1 MKPIEFTEFDLENG
15 LHCVVH
21 ENHSAPIVT
30 VDIWYHV
37 GSKNEEPN
45 RTGFAHLFEHLMFQG
60 SKHVGK
66 TEHFSYVQDAGGALN
81 GSTNFDRTNYY
92 ETLPA
97 NQLELALWLE
107 ADRMMS
113 LNVNEENFE
122 NQRSVVIEE
131 RRQRYDNAPYG
142 RVYEEL
148 HKRAYIHHPY
158 RWIPIGSI
166 AHLQAAT
173 LEDAQ
178 RFYKTFYAPNNATLV
193 VSGDVSAKDAREKI
207 ATYFAEI
214 PRNDDAPR
222 PKNEDAPL
230 TTEIRDTFYD
240 NVELPAIFIAYRI
253 CNATSSDADALDIV
267 SAILS
272 DGRSSRLY
280 RKLVHEQRLAQSVST
295 HASANEHD
303 GLFHVSLIA
312 PLATPLAELEKRF
325 DEELQKI
332 VEGDVSERELEK
344 AKNAAE
350 MNLTRRF
357 SSNFGV
363 ADSLA
368 YFHTFFNDA
377 NEINREFDRVEAVTL
392 DDVRRVAKK
401 YFGEKRRVVLH
412 WLPRSMKREKESI
425 ANESKMN
432 GEQ

>member
-15 LHCVVH
+15 LHCIVH
-21 ENHSAPIVT
+21 EQHSAPIVT
-30 VDIWYHV
+30 LDMWYHV
-37 GSKNEEPN
+37 GSKNEEQT

-66 TEHFSYVQDAGGALN
+66 TEHFSYVQEAGGTLN

-97 NQLELALWLE
+97 NQLDLALWLE

-148 HKRAYIHHPY
+148 HKRAYSAHPY

-166 AHLQAAT
+166 EHLQAAT
-173 LEDAQ
+173 LDDVQ
-178 RFYKTFYAPNNATLV
+178 RFFKTFYAPNNATLV
-193 VSGDVSAKDAREKI
+193 VSGDVSVKDVREKI
-207 ATYFAEI
+207 ITYFADI
-214 PRNDDAPR
+214 PRNGDVPR
-222 PKNEDAPL
+222 PKNEDLPL
-230 TTEIRDTFYD
+230 TEEIRDTFYD
-240 NVELPAIFIAYRI
+240 NTELPAIFMAYRI
-253 CNATSSDADALDIV
+253 CNATSPDADVLDII
-267 SAILS
+267 SMILS

-280 RKLVHEQRLAQSVST
+280 RTLVHERRLAQSVST

-303 GLFHVSLIA
+303 GLFHISLIA
-312 PLATPLAELEKRF
+312 PQTTPLSELEKHF

-332 VEGDVSERELEK
+332 VEGDVTEYELEK
-344 AKNAAE
+344 AKNTAE
-350 MNLTRRF
+350 MHLTRLF
-357 SSNFGV
+357 SNNFGI

-368 YFHTFFNDA
+368 YFHTFFKNAD
-377 NEINREFDRVEAVTL
+377 ELNREFERVESVSL

-401 YFGEKRRVVLH
+401 YFGEKHRVVLH
-412 WLPRSMKREKESI
+412 WLPRSMK
-425 ANESKMN
+425 
-432 GEQ
+432 

>member
-1 MKPIEFTEFDLENG
+1 MKPIEFIEFDLENG
-15 LHCVVH
+15 LHCIIH
-21 ENHSAPIVT
+21 ENHTAPIVT
-30 VDIWYHV
+30 LDVWYHV

-66 TEHFSYVQDAGGALN
+66 AEHFSYVQEAGGTLN

-107 ADRMMS
+107 SDRMAS

-122 NQRSVVIEE
+122 NQRNVVIEE

-148 HKRAYIHHPY
+148 HKRAYTYHPY

-173 LEDAQ
+173 VEDAQ
-178 RFYKTFYAPNNATLV
+178 RFYKTFYSPNNATLV
-193 VSGDVSAKDAREKI
+193 VSGDVSSKEVQEKI
-207 ATYFAEI
+207 QKYFADI
-214 PRNDDAPR
+214 PRNGGVPR

-230 TTEIRDTFYD
+230 TDEIRDTFYD
-240 NVELPAIFIAYRI
+240 NVELPAIFMAYRI
-253 CNATSSDADALDIV
+253 CNATSSDADVLDVI

-272 DGRSSRLY
+272 NGRSSRLY
-280 RKLVHEQRLAQSVST
+280 QKLVHEERLAQSVST

-303 GLFHVSLIA
+303 GLFYISLIA
-312 PLATPLAELEKRF
+312 SHTTPLLELEKRF

-332 VEGDVSERELEK
+332 VIGDLTEDELEK
-344 AKNAAE
+344 AKNLAE
-350 MNLTRRF
+350 MNFTRRL
-357 SSNFGV
+357 SYNFGV

-368 YFHTFFNDA
+368 YFHTFFKNA
-377 NEINREFDRVEAVTL
+377 GEINQEMHRLERITME
-392 DDVRRVAKK
+392 DVQRTAKR
-401 YFGEKRRVVLH
+401 YFGEKKRVVLY
-412 WLPRSMKREKESI
+412 WLPRSMKSV
-425 ANESKMN
+425 
-432 GEQ
+432 G

>member
-15 LHCVVH
+15 LHCIVH
-21 ENHSAPIVT
+21 ENHAAPIVT
-30 VDIWYHV
+30 VDVWYHV
-37 GSKNEEPN
+37 GSKNEEET

-66 TEHFSYVQDAGGALN
+66 TEHFSYVQEAGGTLN

-107 ADRMMS
+107 SDRMMS

-142 RVYEEL
+142 RVSEEL
-148 HKRAYIHHPY
+148 HKRAYKTHPY

-166 AHLQAAT
+166 QHLQAASVA
-173 LEDAQ
+173 DAQ
-178 RFYKTFYAPNNATLV
+178 RFFKTFYAPNNATLV
-193 VSGDVSAKDAREKI
+193 ISGDVATKEAREKI
-207 ATYFAEI
+207 ETYFANI
-214 PRNDDAPR
+214 PRNGEVPR
-222 PKNEDAPL
+222 PKNEDSPL
-230 TTEIRDTFYD
+230 TEEIRETFHD
-240 NVELPAIFIAYRI
+240 NIELPAIFIAYRI
-253 CNATSSDADALDIV
+253 CNAVSNDADVLDVI
-267 SAILS
+267 STILS

-280 RKLVHEQRLAQSVST
+280 RSLVHERRLAQSVST

-303 GLFHVSLIA
+303 GLFHFSLVA
-312 PLATPLAELEKRF
+312 PQTTPLAELEKQV
-325 DEELQKI
+325 DDELQKI
-332 VEGDVSERELEK
+332 IEGDVTEYELEK
-344 AKNAAE
+344 AKNTAE

-357 SSNFGV
+357 SNNFGI

-368 YFHTFFNDA
+368 YFHTFFKNAD
-377 NEINREFDRVEAVTL
+377 ELNREFERVEAVSL

-401 YFGEKRRVVLH
+401 YFGEKHRVVLH
-412 WLPRSMKREKESI
+412 WLPRSMK
-425 ANESKMN
+425 
-432 GEQ
+432 